1 MKKLVVIALL
11 SIPLWVQTRTLTLFS
26 KPSCNNCRYSKY
38 MLQKN
43 GIAFRDFSLDDKANA
58 AVMLEKLKS
67 AGYAGQI
74 HLPVIIE
81 DDSLLLYPTVSHN
94 DSTLFYLIEK
104 IIADKQSYDI
114 ANPNR
119 TTVTL
124 PAEGDGDCTMELDR

>member
-1 MKKLVVIALL
+1 
-11 SIPLWVQTRTLTLFS
+11 
-26 KPSCNNCRYSKY
+26 